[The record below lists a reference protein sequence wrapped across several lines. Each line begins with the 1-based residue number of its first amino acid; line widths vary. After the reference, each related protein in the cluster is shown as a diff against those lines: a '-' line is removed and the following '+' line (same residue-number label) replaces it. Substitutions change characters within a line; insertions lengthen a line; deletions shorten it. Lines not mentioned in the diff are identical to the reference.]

1 MPALA
6 FRVKRKIHGVV
17 ALEFLFVF
25 PLVLA
30 MLYAA
35 AAYGVLFFG
44 KYEMQAIVDRAAATA
59 LSIDRNRYAES
70 ALGGE
75 LVTTASAVMAQG
87 RTALSA
93 RLQEGIKDDGAG
105 CAISPVG
112 GLQMLRCSMTLSSR
126 EPPIVPQLGF
136 GLLGRFPPMP
146 ASLTV
151 EASIAF

>member
-1 MPALA
+1 M
-6 FRVKRKIHGVV
+6 KRQNQEGVV

-35 AAYGVLFFG
+35 AAYGVLFFS
-44 KYEMQAIVDRAAATA
+44 KYEMQSIVDRAAATA
-59 LSIDRNRYAES
+59 LRIDRNRYSES
-70 ALGGE
+70 SLGE
-75 LVTTASAVMAQG
+75 KLVATASAVMTQG
-87 RTALSA
+87 RTTLSA
-93 RLQEGIKDDGAG
+93 RLQEGIKDDGSG

-112 GLQMLRCSMTLSSR
+112 ELQLMRCSMTLNNR

-136 GLLGRFPPMP
+136 GLLGQFPPMP
-146 ASLTV
+146 VSLTV

>member
-1 MPALA
+1 
-6 FRVKRKIHGVV
+6 V

-59 LSIDRNRYAES
+59 LRIDRNQYS
-70 ALGGE
+70 DSDLGE
-75 LVTTASAVMAQG
+75 KLVATASTVMAQG

-93 RLQEGIKDDGAG
+93 RLQEGIKDDGVG

-112 GLQMLRCSMTLSSR
+112 ELELLRCAMTLSNR

-146 ASLTV
+146 DSLTV